1 MYVVTNREIVED
13 ATGLERFGRRP
24 NRQGPNELRLAEVT
38 RRGRGWSVEFLD
50 DVLPQA
56 EVEALIG
63 EFRLPIDPAL
73 PQYASLRVACELTR
87 RARRSKR
94 HILLL
99 VHGYNNDMGDVI
111 GAAQDL
117 ERRYGVEV
125 LPFSWPANG
134 GGVHGVVSYK
144 SDKRD
149 ARASAGALERTL
161 EKMHQL
167 LGLITQA
174 RREELYAKA
183 AVRHPDAAEAREG
196 LYAKL
201 LEKDCPFTV
210 NVMFHSMGNYL
221 LKHMLKS
228 SLTQGNGL
236 LFDNVVLCQADTN
249 NRDHAAWVDSI
260 RFRNRLYVTINEND
274 FALRASRAKAGS
286 EQLARL
292 GHYARDLASRSAHY
306 INLTEAAWVRN
317 SHSPF
322 GEPADKNEQVFEF
335 FRQAFSGQAAEAA
348 LRYNPAGNWFE
359 TK

>member
-1 MYVVTNREIVED
+1 MFVVTNREIVDD
-13 ATGLERFGRRP
+13 ATGVARFGRKP
-24 NRQGPNELRLAEVT
+24 NSQGPNELRLAEVT
-38 RRGRGWSVEFLD
+38 RKARSWSVEFLD
-50 DVLPQA
+50 DALPKARVRQ
-56 EVEALIG
+56 LID
-63 EFRLPIDPAL
+63 EFRLPIDPDGDY
-73 PQYASLRVACELTR
+73 YASLEVACELTR
-87 RARRSKR
+87 RARQAKR
-94 HILLL
+94 HILLF
-99 VHGYNNDMGDVI
+99 VHGYNNDMADVL
-111 GAAQDL
+111 GAADAL

-125 LPFSWPANG
+125 LAFSWPANG
-134 GGVHGVVSYK
+134 GGIHGVLSYK

-161 EKMHQL
+161 EKMHEYL
-167 LGLITQA
+167 VLITQA

-183 AVRHPDAAEAREG
+183 GTRHPDAAEARES

-228 SLTQGNGL
+228 SLTGGNGL

-249 NRDHAAWVDSI
+249 NREHAEWVDRI
-260 RFRNRLYVTINEND
+260 RFRNRLFITLNEND

-292 GHYARDLASRSAHY
+292 GHYARDLASRNAHY
-306 INLTEAAWVRN
+306 VNLTHAAWVRN

-322 GEPADKNEQVFEF
+322 AEPAEKNEQVFDF
-335 FRQAFSGQAAEAA
+335 FRQALSGQAAESG
-348 LRYNPAGNWFE
+348 LRYNPAGNWYE
-359 TK
+359 PR